1 MSSWRGS
8 MADVKPML
16 ASLDEPPVT
25 KPGLVYEPKYDG
37 IRALAALDVDK
48 KGDVSVSLFSRNG
61 KEKHAQ
67 FPAITEALADI
78 GRKAG
83 RPLLIDGEVVAID
96 SKGRPLGFQ
105 HIQGRIHLTGAKD
118 IAAAERAQPAVFI
131 AFDLIRDADED
142 LRGLPFA
149 ARRLRLQDVVPKSRR
164 KDALIRLSDL
174 AIDDG
179 RAMLQKAKAEGWE
192 GLIVKEG
199 NAPYHSGKRT
209 PAWRK
214 LKLLSEQEFV
224 VGGWTEPR
232 ETRQHFGSLL
242 LGYYDKDKLV
252 WAGHVG
258 TGFTQADLDRIA
270 KLLKK
275 RERRTSPF
283 AGPVKPMETPHWVDP
298 DLVAQVR
305 FIEWTSDGLLRQ
317 PVFLGLRDD
326 KPAKEITRDPAVRQ
340 MSAPAVP
347 APKMWKKATGDGV
360 PRTRARSV
368 SGEGWASVQSQKRGG
383 GAPRMETKSTEDGRR
398 ATESRKAASRQ
409 DHPATNT
416 VVNQLHDLE
425 DARRD
430 GDLALPNGD
439 TLRVTNLAKLY
450 WPDLKITKGDL
461 LRYYAQVAHLILP
474 VVDDRPLVMRRFPN
488 GVTHHAFYQ
497 QKHPEEP
504 PPGVRRETLP
514 PDVED
519 PDEDGPRERLI
530 GGSITTLLYM
540 TQLAAISQDPWFSR
554 VSDPHHQDFAA
565 IDLDPG
571 DDVAFEQVLDVARWV
586 KDELDRHGIPAAAKT
601 SGASGLHIYIRLP
614 PETTY
619 DTGQLLCRMVATAV
633 ATAHPKQA
641 TIERMV
647 KRRPKKTVY
656 VDFLQN
662 ILGKTLACAYSARAS
677 DYAGVSTP
685 LTWKDVDDGVDPR
698 DFTIRT
704 APERFESV
712 GDLWGR
718 FLKSRPVDLHAV
730 INGGRS
736 GRRATR

>member
-1 MSSWRGS
+1 MSQWRGS

-16 ASLDEPPVT
+16 ASLDEPPVAQS
-25 KPGLVYEPKYDG
+25 GLVYEPKYDG
-37 IRALAALDVDK
+37 IRALAAIDVPAQPSRRAIAQPRSRAAAK
-48 KGDVSVSLFSRNG
+48 PRSPETTVALYSRNG

-67 FPAITEALADI
+67 FPAIAAALEEI
-78 GRKAG
+78 GRKSK
-83 RPLLIDGEVVAID
+83 RPLLLDGEIVAID
-96 SKGRPLGFQ
+96 KDGHPLSFQ
-105 HIQGRIHLTGAKD
+105 HIQGRIHLTGTKD
-118 IAAAERAQPAVFI
+118 IAAAELAQPAIFV
-131 AFDLIRDADED
+131 AFDILRDGDED
-142 LRGLPFA
+142 LRSLPFA
-149 ARRLRLQDVVPKSRR
+149 ARRLKLQDVIPSSRR
-164 KDALIRLSDL
+164 KDAIVRLSN
-174 AIDDG
+174 IVVDDG
-179 RAMLQKAKAEGWE
+179 REMLQKARTEGWE
-192 GLIVKEG
+192 GLIVKAG

-214 LKLLSEQEFV
+214 LKLLGEQEFV

-232 ETRQHFGSLL
+232 ESRSHFGSLL
-242 LGYYDKDKLV
+242 IGYYEGDTLT

-258 TGFTQADLDRIA
+258 TGFTQDDLDRVA

-283 AGPVKPMETPHWVDP
+283 AGVVKPMETPHWVEP

-305 FIEWTSDGLLRQ
+305 FTEWTSDGVLRH

-326 KPAKEITRDPAVRQ
+326 KPAREVTRDPAARQ
-340 MSAPAVP
+340 STAPVIA
-347 APKMWKKATGDGV
+347 APKMH
-360 PRTRARSV
+360 R
-368 SGEGWASVQSQKRGG
+368 
-383 GAPRMETKSTEDGRR
+383 
-398 ATESRKAASRQ
+398 RKAGQPRSRAANKSASI
-409 DHPATNT
+409 DADT
-416 VVNQLHDLE
+416 VVDQLHELE
-425 DARRD
+425 RTKKD
-430 GDLALPNGD
+430 GDVQLPNGNS
-439 TLRVTNLAKLY
+439 LRVTNLAKLY
-450 WPDLKITKGDL
+450 WPDLKITKGEL
-461 LRYYAQVAHLILP
+461 LRYYAKVAHLILP

-488 GVTHHAFYQ
+488 GIVQSAFYQ
-497 QKHPEEP
+497 QKHPESP

-519 PDEDGPRERLI
+519 PDEHGPRERLI

-554 VSDPHHQDFAA
+554 VSDPHHADFAA

-571 DDVAFEQVLDVARWV
+571 DEVQFEQVLDVARWV

-619 DTGQLLCRMVATAV
+619 DTGQLLCRMIATDVAM
-633 ATAHPKQA
+633 AHPKQA
-641 TIERMV
+641 TVERMV

-685 LTWKDVDDGVDPR
+685 LTWKEVAGAVNPR

-704 APERFESV
+704 APDRFGEV
-712 GDLWGR
+712 GDLWGA
-718 FLKSRPVDLHAV
+718 FLKSRPVDLQAV
-730 INGGRS
+730 INGNGKS
-736 GRRATR
+736 RRATR

>member
-1 MSSWRGS
+1 

-16 ASLDEPPVT
+16 ASLAEPPVA

-37 IRALAALDVDK
+37 IRALAAIDVTTRPSR
-48 KGDVSVSLFSRNG
+48 GAAAPPVTVALYSRNG

-67 FPAITEALADI
+67 FPAITEALEAI
-78 GRKAG
+78 GRKAR

-96 SKGRPLGFQ
+96 KKGHPLGFQ

-118 IAAAERAQPAVFI
+118 IEAAERAQPAVFV
-131 AFDLIRDADED
+131 AFDLLRDDGED

-149 ARRLRLQDVVPKSRR
+149 ARRLKLQDVIPTSRR
-164 KDALIRLSDL
+164 KDAIVRLSDL

-179 RAMLQKAKAEGWE
+179 RSMLKTAKAEGWE
-192 GLIVKEG
+192 GLIVKDG
-199 NAPYHSGKRT
+199 SAPYHSGKRT

-214 LKLLSEQEFV
+214 MKLLVEQEFV

-232 ETRQHFGSLL
+232 ESRQHFGSLL
-242 LGYYDKDKLV
+242 IGYYDGDDLV

-258 TGFTQADLDRIA
+258 TGFTQADLDRIGA
-270 KLLKK
+270 LLRA

-283 AGPVKPMETPHWVDP
+283 AGPVKPMETPHWVKP

-305 FIEWTSDGLLRQ
+305 FTEWTSDGVLRH

-326 KPAKEITRDPAVRQ
+326 KPAREVTREATARQ
-340 MSAPAVP
+340 SSAPVIA
-347 APKMWKKATGDGV
+347 APKMWRKATGHRV

-368 SGEGWASVQSQKRGG
+368 SGEGGAAVQSQKRGG
-383 GAPRMETKSTEDGRR
+383 GAPRIETQSTGDKPRG
-398 ATESRKAASRQ
+398 RKADAI
-409 DHPATNT
+409 
-416 VVNQLHDLE
+416 VNQLRDLE

-439 TLRVTNLAKLY
+439 SLRVTNLAKLY
-450 WPDLKITKGDL
+450 WPDLKITKGEL

-497 QKHPEEP
+497 QKHPETP

-519 PDEDGPRERLI
+519 PDDDGPRERLI

-571 DDVAFEQVLDVARWV
+571 DDVTFDQVLDVARWV
-586 KDELDRHGIPAAAKT
+586 KDELDRHHIPAAAKT

-619 DTGQLLCRMVATAV
+619 DTGQLLCRMIATTV

-641 TIERMV
+641 TVERMV

-685 LTWKDVDDGVDPR
+685 LTWKEVATGVDPR

-704 APERFESV
+704 APTRFESA
-712 GDLWGR
+712 GDLWGQ
-718 FLKSRPVDLHAV
+718 FLKSRPVDLHAL
-730 INGGRS
+730 INGRNK
-736 GRRATR
+736 RR